1 MLRIHYTSR
10 ILLFASLLLSL
21 CLEPV
26 KLNPFLFLF
35 PSIVGIE
42 AVALHNAKL
51 GYVLELRGFSIDSWI
66 SSCFLSVLSLL
77 VSLVQWVEC
86 RR

>member
-1 MLRIHYTSR
+1 M
-10 ILLFASLLLSL
+10 
-21 CLEPV
+21 

-51 GYVLELRGFSIDSWI
+51 GYMLELRGISIDSWI

-77 VSLVQWVEC
+77 VYSVLWLEC